1 MYCSRQDSVQVV
13 QELHLYDSSCGEFV
27 GKIQLRNDS
36 AFERLQMCQL
46 CRINLLV
53 SCFMKGI
60 LMQIETKF
68 SVFKCFIDFKAFF
81 HQFLV
86 HVVKLMQNYTVLQMF
101 IHCRFFFSYV
111 LYVRMRV
118 SSKKQ
123 NSNYSNSASHIYTS
137 NIPFCTPLGSYGCW
151 FNNDCASTNHTA
163 EAEL

>member
-13 QELHLYDSSCGEFV
+13 QELHLYASSCGEFV

-68 SVFKCFIDFKAFF
+68 SIFKCFIDFKAFF
-81 HQFLV
+81 H
-86 HVVKLMQNYTVLQMF
+86 
-101 IHCRFFFSYV
+101 
-111 LYVRMRV
+111 
-118 SSKKQ
+118 
-123 NSNYSNSASHIYTS
+123 
-137 NIPFCTPLGSYGCW
+137 
-151 FNNDCASTNHTA
+151 
-163 EAEL
+163 